1 MELKRLKSIDIFRG
15 LCMAWM
21 VLNHLFDWWLKS
33 EYIWLKSIMIRILD
47 PIGATGFLFISGI
60 STSLSYRKRLIKA
73 ERSET
78 YNYRMIRNS
87 YLFRAF
93 FIFII
98 ALIYNSAVAISL
110 KDPSMVWTWFFL
122 LTVAISL
129 FLAWPLLKTPKFF
142 RILIAIMI
150 LIAHLFIV
158 LLLTPY
164 QGDSNIYGLLFHI
177 LYNDIHLVPIII
189 FFPFFLF
196 GTVIG
201 DIIFDTLLMNGNKRS
216 IIKKKFLAPSMIVG
230 ILLIIVG
237 VLYSFPD
244 FLIRESPSWIIY
256 SLGINVLLISILI
269 LFEKFEIIETTKSY
283 KFLFYYSYYS
293 LTIYL
298 AHNLLYFLFL
308 HQLNVYNIWFF
319 VVGAFIFIG
328 LILRAIYKIWED
340 SASIKVQI
348 SKLSLGITMKI
359 EERIN
364 KRYGIKV
371 NQ

>member
-21 VLNHLFDWWLKS
+21 ILNHLFDWWLKS
-33 EYIWLKSIMIRILD
+33 EYNWLKSIMISILD
-47 PIGATGFLFISGI
+47 PIGVTGFLFISGVSI
-60 STSLSYRKRLIKA
+60 SLSYRKRIIKA
-73 ERSET
+73 EKSET
-78 YNYRMIRNS
+78 YNFRIVRNS

-93 FIFII
+93 FILII

-110 KDPSMVWTWFFL
+110 KDPSMVWTWFVL
-122 LTVAISL
+122 LTAAISL

-142 RILIAIMI
+142 RILIGLTI

-158 LLLTPY
+158 SLLIPY
-164 QGDSNIYGLLFHI
+164 EGDSNIYGLLFHI
-177 LYNDIHLVPIII
+177 LYNDIHQDPILI

-201 DIIFDTLLMNGNKRS
+201 DMIFDTLLLNNNKKN
-216 IIKKKFLAPSMIVG
+216 IKNRFFAPSMIIG
-230 ILLIIVG
+230 ILLITIG

-244 FLIRESPSWIIY
+244 FLIRESLSWIIY
-256 SLGINVLLISILI
+256 SLGINVLFISILI
-269 LFEKFEIIETTKSY
+269 YIEKYEIIETTKSY

-308 HQLNVYNIWFF
+308 HQLNVFNIWFF
-319 VVGAFIFIG
+319 VIGAFFFIG
-328 LILRAIYKIWED
+328 LILRATYKIWEG

-348 SKLSLGITMKI
+348 SKLSLGITMRI

-364 KRYGIKV
+364 KKYRIKV